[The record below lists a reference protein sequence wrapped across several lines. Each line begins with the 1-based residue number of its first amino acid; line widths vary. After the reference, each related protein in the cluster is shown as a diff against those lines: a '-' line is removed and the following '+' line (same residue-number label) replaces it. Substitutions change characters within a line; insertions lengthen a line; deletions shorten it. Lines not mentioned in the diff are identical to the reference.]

1 MFTNY
6 RKPITFT
13 CRTPNCPNW
22 ISFHS
27 DTFIP
32 KEWTCPKCEAALEQQ
47 MLDDLYQRE
56 LARKLVA
63 LADDKARQNYDQQQL
78 DKEKR

>member
-1 MFTNY
+1 MTGAIRY
-6 RKPITFT
+6 T

-27 DTFIP
+27 DTFLP
-32 KEWTCPKCEAALEQQ
+32 KDWECPACLAALEQQ

-63 LADDKARQNYDQQQL
+63 LAE
-78 DKEKR
+78 DKERTNQENR